1 MKTPQPDLVRQL
13 EEILQDM
20 LWDAIIDKY
29 KHVILNNNDIK
40 KEALT
45 AILSAIKE
53 ALPEKMKH
61 TWHDEIQMNEAELK
75 HYLGIEIGY
84 NAAIAEMEKVLDK
97 FVIHG

>member
-53 ALPEKMKH
+53 TLPEKIKIEP
-61 TWHDEIQMNEAELK
+61 EIRQNLD
-75 HYLGIEIGY
+75 YLAGY
-84 NAAIAEMEKVLDK
+84 NAVIKEMEKK
-97 FVIHG
+97 IGN